1 MPAPRESSL
10 GRGDVAVRET
20 EVRCHELL
28 LRLADRLSD
37 RYLWRYRDWLAG
49 GAADVL
55 ARVLPAT
62 LVRDR
67 ISLPD
72 DEQRLLA
79 EALLPLGADSALVNA
94 ILPVAV
100 VPEPDVHFSARPPRE
115 AADAGHA
122 DVLVL
127 AATLRGRAGVHDVR
141 TSWRHGSEPKRVVLI
156 TATADHIALTG
167 EVQRVLRALGDG
179 APRVEVLPAE
189 AATGAYHRAALAVS
203 ELVCTGPEAARAPH
217 EQGEQTAG
225 SMVDTRG

>member
-28 LRLADRLSD
+28 LRLADRLPD

-55 ARVLPAT
+55 ARVLPAA
-62 LVRDR
+62 LVRER

-79 EALLPLGADSALVNA
+79 EALIPLGADPALVNA
-94 ILPVAV
+94 ILPRSVAA
-100 VPEPDVHFSARPPRE
+100 EPDVHFSAQPP
-115 AADAGHA
+115 ASTAGAGHS

-127 AATLRGRAGVHDVR
+127 AATLRGRAGVREVR
-141 TSWRHGSEPKRVVLI
+141 TSWRHGPEPKRVVLI
-156 TATADHIALTG
+156 TATADHIELAG
-167 EVQRVLRALGDG
+167 EVQRVLRALGDS
-179 APRVEVLPAE
+179 APRVEVLPTE
-189 AATGAYHRAALAVS
+189 AAVGAHHRAALAAA
-203 ELVCTGPEAARAPH
+203 ELVCTGPEAARAAH
-217 EQGEQTAG
+217 EHGEHTAG
-225 SMVDTRG
+225 SIADARG